1 MNSESA
7 FLTAVR
13 LQLAYK
19 IYVGNLSPGDT
30 GGAFF
35 IIAYDSICVVSGL
48 QLSINVTFSDISATW
63 LQYLAEPLNDWT

>member
-7 FLTAVR
+7 SLTAVR
-13 LQLAYK
+13 MQLTCK

-35 IIAYDSICVVSGL
+35 IIAYDSICVISGL

-63 LQYLAEPLNDWT
+63 LQDLAEPLNGWS